1 MMSGKWD
8 QIKIA
13 TYSLQVESLSKRQ
26 LVRYSLAKS
35 HCALLIA
42 SYVAYVYV
50 CSFILLHI
58 YISICFYLSSCI
70 NYINLSTLYTAMG
83 IGGGIRQCRRKYR
96 PMVVLRRQV
105 FTYAVFSGFTVL
117 LIIPERFNLV
127 YNQLNHSSF
136 SVPVLFIRQVYY
148 NTCSK

>member
-26 LVRYSLAKS
+26 IVRYSLAKS

-50 CSFILLHI
+50 YSFILLHT

-70 NYINLSTLYTAMG
+70 NYINLSTLYAAMG

-96 PMVVLRRQV
+96 PMLVLRRQKNAVVKV
-105 FTYAVFSGFTVL
+105 FTYAVFLF
-117 LIIPERFNLV
+117 RFYSVVDNSRKILFSL
-127 YNQLNHSSF
+127 QLA
-136 SVPVLFIRQVYY
+136 
-148 NTCSK
+148 